1 MWHNLT
7 TISQKISPGL
17 RKIISNIGWLF
28 ADRILRMGVGLIIGA
43 WIARYLGP
51 QQFGLYNYAIAFVS
65 LFGAIATLGLD
76 QIVVRNLVRE
86 PSDKDEILGTSF
98 VLKLIGGV
106 VTVLLTTGT
115 IILVRP
121 EDKLMHWLVGITAT
135 GLVFQA
141 FDAIDF
147 WFQFQVQAKY
157 TVVAKNTAFV
167 LISIVKVSLLEMK
180 APLIYFVWAGLAEIV
195 VGAICLAISYRFSGQ
210 KFRSWRIS
218 LRQAKSLL
226 KESWPLIIAG
236 LSIMVYVRIDT
247 VMLGEL
253 ADDQAVGIYAV
264 ATRLSE
270 LWVFIPVAIVSSV
283 NPSIIKAKKES
294 ETLYYQKLQQIFNVM
309 VVLAYAIAIPM
320 TFLSNHVVVLI
331 FGQNYAAAGGVL
343 SIHIWGQLFGF
354 LGIARGVWIVTEG
367 LTIYALVFTVCGALI
382 NISLNFWLIPIYRE
396 TGAAIATVISYG
408 LVDYVI
414 FLLYTPFHNIGQLM
428 TNALILKDIF
438 IKVRR
443 T

>member
-180 APLIYFVWAGLAEIV
+180 APLIYFVWAGLAETV

-210 KFRSWRIS
+210 KFRSWRIN

-226 KESWPLIIAG
+226 KDSWPLIIAG
-236 LSIMVYVRIDT
+236 LSIMIYVRIDM

-270 LWVFIPVAIVSSV
+270 LWVFIPTAIVSSV
-283 NPSIIKAKKES
+283 NPSIIEAKKES
-294 ETLYYQKLQQIFNVM
+294 ETLYYEKLQKIFNVM

-320 TFLSNHVVVLI
+320 TFFSNYVVVLI
-331 FGQNYAAAGGVL
+331 FGQNYAVAGGVL

-354 LGIARGVWIVTEG
+354 LGIARVVWFVSLEQKKNAF
-367 LTIYALVFTVCGALI
+367 LFSVCGAFI
-382 NISLNFWLIPIYRE
+382 NI
-396 TGAAIATVISYG
+396 
-408 LVDYVI
+408 
-414 FLLYTPFHNIGQLM
+414 
-428 TNALILKDIF
+428 
-438 IKVRR
+438 
-443 T
+443 